1 MYYIGNTEIKPY
13 VKINRKD
20 QENFG
25 SSYFN
30 LIEIGT
36 SICSPIFYIPR
47 QRTINRGANGSSK
60 LSLIFHAYTINRSWY
75 RCIDWHEDNEMHHQ
89 PCSLTYT
96 FFWQT
101 FFCFNR
107 SMNYAQCS
115 LGTEFLLWILTKTYT
130 GAEYVNI
137 FIFTD
142 ENFLPVMIRITIC
155 KTRKKRAA
163 RGKMRTNLETVL
175 GAKHSSQHCLR
186 TCMLAAPDS
195 QFWKAAK
202 KIIIYISFLN
212 LRIRSLIYRYSI

>member
-1 MYYIGNTEIKPY
+1 MYYIGSTEIKPY

-36 SICSPIFYIPR
+36 SVCSPIFYIPR
-47 QRTINRGANGSSK
+47 QRTVNRGANGSSK

-75 RCIDWHEDNEMHHQ
+75 RCIDWHENNEMHHQ

-107 SMNYAQCS
+107 SMNVQCS

-130 GAEYVNI
+130 
-137 FIFTD
+137 
-142 ENFLPVMIRITIC
+142 
-155 KTRKKRAA
+155 
-163 RGKMRTNLETVL
+163 VL
-175 GAKHSSQHCLR
+175 GQSMSIYLYLQ
-186 TCMLAAPDS
+186 M
-195 QFWKAAK
+195 
-202 KIIIYISFLN
+202 KISYQWWLE
-212 LRIRSLIYRYSI
+212 